1 MASGTHVSLTGGQ
14 GKQSRP
20 RAGIIT
26 GYVFRLIREQLGLTQ
41 ERLAEQFQVAADT
54 VAGWES
60 GRRPLTAIPVGQM
73 LIHRHRLLQMGTPP
87 ALLQALERAM
97 EADVLLVGAL
107 DDSAPIE
114 TNPLGAWVMQ
124 RDLVEVLTWPLADTT
139 PKPVSGLQQ
148 PRRPR
153 RGPVPAGPELDAGE
167 KRRFF
172 TQMRR
177 AAEQARSPDQFLLRR
192 QALYLAGFD
201 DQTDTAEWLEHQ
213 QRTTRP
219 ADWLA
224 DWLNARSVAAVAAK
238 HGDRDRMAHFI
249 ATRLVDDD
257 AGEAAN
263 LNYWAY
269 WIGETEQIE
278 LSDAFITSSGP
289 RPWSGRKLMQHLV
302 RGLTPA
308 HDYVEMNVHTLWA
321 LLAARPRLL
330 HEASA
335 VARSLPDRIAVLL
348 DSGDLS
354 VQAGRELEGIRYA
367 SRLAEVGKETH
378 SG

>member
-1 MASGTHVSLTGGQ
+1 MASSTHASVTGSQ

-20 RAGIIT
+20 RTGIIA
-26 GYVFRLIREQLGLTQ
+26 GYVFRLVREQLGLTQ
-41 ERLAEQFQVAADT
+41 EGLAERFQVAADT
-54 VAGWES
+54 IAGWES

-73 LIHRHRLLQMGTPP
+73 LIHRHRLLQMGTTPV
-87 ALLQALERAM
+87 LLQALERAM
-97 EADVLLVGAL
+97 EADVLLASAL

-114 TNPLGAWVMQ
+114 TNPLGAWVLQ

-139 PKPVSGLQQ
+139 PKPVSSLPQA
-148 PRRPR
+148 RRPR
-153 RGPVPAGPELDAGE
+153 RGPVPARPELDASEG
-167 KRRFF
+167 RRFF
-172 TQMRR
+172 VQMRR

-201 DQTDTAEWLEHQ
+201 GRADTADWLEHQ
-213 QRTTRP
+213 QRITRP

-238 HGDRDRMAHFI
+238 HGDRDRMTHFI

-263 LNYWAY
+263 LSYWAY

-278 LSDAFITSSGP
+278 LSDSFIASGALH
-289 RPWSGRKLMQHLV
+289 PWSGPKVMQHV
-302 RGLTPA
+302 VHGLTPA
-308 HDYVEMNVHTLWA
+308 HDYVEMNIHTLWA
-321 LLAARPRLL
+321 LLAARPQLL
-330 HEASA
+330 HEESA
-335 VARSLPDRIAVLL
+335 AVRSLPERIAALL

-354 VQAGRELEGIRYA
+354 TQARRELEGIRYA
-367 SRLAEVGKETH
+367 SRLADADKEAR